1 MAFSQVRALVGLDE
15 VVTAITGA
23 APIPATILEWFEAIG
38 VPLSEIYGMSESSGP
53 MTWSPERNKP
63 GSVGQAIPGCEVTI
77 ADDGE
82 VICRGG
88 NVFQGYLRAAGEDG
102 RRRSSTGGCTPA
114 TSASSTTRATSA
126 SSTARR
132 S

>member
-1 MAFSQVRALVGLDE
+1 MRRLLGLDE
-15 VVTAITGA
+15 VEFAITGA
-23 APIPATILEWFEAIG
+23 APIPRELLQWFQALG
-38 VPLSEIYGMSESSGP
+38 VPLSEIYGMSETSGP
-53 MTWSPERNKP
+53 MTWTPDRIKP
-63 GSVGQAIPGCEVTI
+63 GTVGPAIPGCEVRL

-88 NVFQGYLRAAGEDG
+88 NVFPGYLDDPT
-102 RRRSSTGGCTPA
+102 RRRRPSTTAGCTPA
-114 TSASSTTRATSA
+114 TSASSTTTATSG